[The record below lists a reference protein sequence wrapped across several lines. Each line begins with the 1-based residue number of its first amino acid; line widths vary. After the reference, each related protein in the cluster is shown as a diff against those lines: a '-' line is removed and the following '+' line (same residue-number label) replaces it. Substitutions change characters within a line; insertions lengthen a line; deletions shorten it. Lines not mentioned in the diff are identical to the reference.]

1 MPLYYPPVAFHFL
14 VEPIGLPRP
23 SDADTRFSDVSGL
36 SVELAT
42 EEVNEG
48 GQNQFVQKYP
58 QRAKYPELVLK
69 RGFLVDSVLFE
80 WVRRA
85 IEDLIIEPL
94 DIDVKLLDEEHQP
107 LVTWH
112 VRKAYPTKWAVSD
125 FGASSNTVVVESLQ
139 LYYQSFSVDRQGHT
153 VWQR

>member
-1 MPLYYPPVAFHFL
+1 MPLYYPPVSFHFL
-14 VEPIGLPRP
+14 VEPLGLPRP

-36 SVELAT
+36 SVEMAT

-80 WVRRA
+80 WVRGA
-85 IEDLIIEPL
+85 IEDLIIKPL

-125 FGASSNTVVVESLQ
+125 FGAQSNTVVVESLQ
-139 LYYQSFSVDRQGHT
+139 LYYQSFSIDRQGHT
-153 VWQR
+153 AWQR